1 MTGTVTVP
9 VHMTPEVFRK
19 FANFDTF
26 RVRKFM
32 RNPLIFS
39 AIMLAFAAVC
49 FIFRDKAEQ
58 SLLLCGVL
66 AGVGVLLPLVYVVMF
81 ELSVRQQVKK
91 MELAK
96 SPLVYTLTIGSK
108 QNGVTING
116 THGEKPVHLEWMQV
130 HSAYRVKGCFYL
142 YATPQKAFLLPEGQT
157 GMTGDA
163 FFALLKECLDGRVA
177 DCR

>member
-1 MTGTVTVP
+1 MASTVTVP

-26 RVRKFM
+26 RVRRFL

-49 FIFRDKAEQ
+49 LIFRDKAEQ
-58 SLLLCGVL
+58 SMLLFGVL
-66 AGVGVLLPLVYVVMF
+66 AGVGVLLPVVYVVMF

-91 MELAK
+91 MQLSK
-96 SPLVYTLTIGSK
+96 HPLVYTLTIGSK

-116 THGEKPVHLEWMQV
+116 THGEQPVHLDWDKI

-142 YATPQKAFLLPEGQT
+142 YATPQKAFLLPEDQT
-157 GMTGDA
+157 GLSGDA
-163 FFALLKECLDGRVA
+163 FFAHLKECLGGRAA